1 MVAMRLN
8 RSNPAPYWLTISAIA
23 LACFLSAYGAFKALD
38 LGIEASPIWFPA
50 GIGLAA
56 LLLYGQR
63 VWVGITLGTFLFAA
77 SLGVPVWVAI
87 LAALGSTLE
96 AIAAQQFLQWAGFD
110 RSLKRI
116 SDTICF
122 LALAVILAP
131 TLNATSNT
139 LLGCM
144 AGLQPWNHFAAHWW
158 TIWLGDGMGILLV
171 TPLLLTWLGRPLP
184 PELTPQ
190 HLKQRWHR
198 EATFR
203 FQVVALIIWAG
214 LLIGVSGIVFTCAS
228 KTAIAHYPL
237 EYLPFPLIMWAALQL
252 GQRATVFSSLVVSAI
267 AIWGVVQDAGPFM
280 AKTDGDIRQA
290 VLLLQTFV
298 GVMMMT
304 ALVLAA
310 AVAERQQ
317 SEERFRAIFEGAAI
331 GIGLDSLDGRIL
343 ESNPALQ
350 SMLGY
355 SREDLSHMTFADFTH
370 PEDLAADVELFSEM
384 VAGKRDSYQIE
395 KRHFQRGGQEV
406 CVRLTNSLVRDLQGN
421 PVFTIGMVENITALK
436 RAQEQIQR
444 YADIVKRMQI
454 GLLVWQLQD
463 LDQIDSFT
471 LVECNPAART
481 MLQITA
487 SPEELLGRRMIEVFP
502 ALMDTAFPK
511 LYADVIRSSKV
522 RDLGEIRYADNNVPE
537 GIYATKA
544 FPLPDNCVGVIFE
557 NITDRKQAEEAL
569 HQSEARFR
577 VVAETAACAFMVY
590 QGNRLRYVNPAAA
603 VITEYS
609 QEELLAIDFWN
620 LAHPDFR
627 AVVRER
633 GLARQRGEA
642 VPNRY
647 EVKIITKSGKERWV
661 DIIAG
666 MVYFEGQPA
675 ALATAYDIT
684 DRKQAEAQ
692 LRFAAERERL
702 LAEISSRIRSSLN
715 LEEILNTTVA
725 EVRRFLHVDR
735 VFISHLSD
743 TGCCRAVAESVDPQ
757 WSSVLGWRLDDCQA
771 VAEIRRLFCDRI
783 RVINDTEQVEKT
795 PFLTEYYRRCQVKA
809 GMGIRLML
817 EGQVFGVLI
826 ANQCSAPRE
835 WQPFEIDLLQQLA
848 TQVEIALQQSQL
860 YQQVL
865 TLAASLECQVEERT
879 LELQERMQELQQ
891 INQVKDL
898 LLHAVSHDLRTPMQG
913 MLMVLN
919 NLLRKCGDPVSVP
932 RSMVECMLKSSENQ
946 LQLLNSLQ
954 EQQNHTPPPVLQSFA
969 WEPTSLAE
977 ALQTSLAG
985 VEAQIVKNQATI
997 LNQITPDLPLVKAS
1011 GSALKQVFE
1020 QLLTNALKH
1029 NPPGLTITLNATI
1042 TDAHWIHCTIQDNG
1056 IGMSRSQCDRLFH
1069 LYIRGI
1075 DNRHLTGIGLGLH
1088 RCQRLIQQ
1096 YGGQIGVDSTPGQG
1110 SIFWFTL
1117 SIAE

>member
-1 MVAMRLN
+1 MRLN
-8 RSNPAPYWLTISAIA
+8 RFHPIRYWLIISAIA
-23 LACFLSAYGAFKALD
+23 LTCFLSAYGTFKTLD

-63 VWVGITLGTFLFAA
+63 VWVGITLGTFLFAM
-77 SLGVPVWVAI
+77 SLGVPWWVAI
-87 LAALGSTLE
+87 LAAFGSTLE
-96 AIAAQQFLQWAGFD
+96 AIVAQKLLQCVGFD

-116 SDTICF
+116 PDTISF
-122 LALAVILAP
+122 LALAVIFAP
-131 TLNATSNT
+131 TLNATTNT
-139 LLGCM
+139 LLGCVS
-144 AGLQPWNHFAAHWW
+144 GLRSWSQFASNWW
-158 TIWLGDGMGILLV
+158 TVWLGDGMGILLV
-171 TPLLLTWLGRPLP
+171 TPFLLTWVGRPLP
-184 PELTPQ
+184 PDLTLRR
-190 HLKQRWHR
+190 LKRRWQT
-198 EATFR
+198 EAAFR
-203 FQVVALIIWAG
+203 YQTLALLIWAG
-214 LLIGVSGIVFTCAS
+214 LLIGVSSIVFTCAS

-237 EYLPFPLIMWAALQL
+237 EYLPFPLIIWAALQL
-252 GQRATVFSSLVVSAI
+252 GQRATVLSSLVVSSI
-267 AIWGVVQDAGPFM
+267 AIWGVVQGAGSFM
-280 AKTDGDIRQA
+280 AKTNGDTRQA
-290 VLLLQTFV
+290 VLLLQTFI

-317 SEERFRAIFEGAAI
+317 SQERFRAIFEGAAI
-331 GIGLDSLDGRIL
+331 GIGLDSLDGRIV

-355 SREDLSHMTFADFTH
+355 SREELAHMTFADFTH
-370 PEDLAADVELFSEM
+370 PDDLAVDVELFSEM
-384 VAGKRDSYQIE
+384 VTGKRDFYQIE
-395 KRHFQRGGQEV
+395 KRHFQRNGQEV
-406 CVRLTNSLVRDLQGN
+406 AVRLTNSLVRDIQGN
-421 PVFTIGMVENITALK
+421 PVFTIGMVENITDLK

-444 YADIVKRMQI
+444 YADIVKRMQM
-454 GLLVWQLQD
+454 GLLVWQLHD
-463 LDQIDSFT
+463 LDQVDSFT

-481 MLQITA
+481 MLHITA
-487 SPEELLGRRMIEVFP
+487 PIADLVGHRMADIFP
-502 ALMDTAFPK
+502 VLMETAFPK
-511 LYADVIRSSKV
+511 LYAEVIRSGKV
-522 RDLGEIRYADNNVPE
+522 RDLGEIRYTDHQVPE

-569 HQSEARFR
+569 QQSEARFR
-577 VVAETAACAFMVY
+577 LVAETAACAFMVY
-590 QGNRLRYVNPAAA
+590 QGNRLRYVNPAATT
-603 VITEYS
+603 ITEYS
-609 QEELLAIDFWN
+609 QEELLSIDFWQ

-627 AVVRER
+627 AIVQER
-633 GLARQRGEA
+633 GLARQQGAA
-642 VPNRY
+642 VPSRY
-647 EVKIITKSGKERWV
+647 EIKILTKTGKERWV
-661 DIIAG
+661 DMNAG

-715 LEEILNTTVA
+715 LEAILNTTVA
-725 EVRRFLHVDR
+725 EVRRFLQVDR

-757 WSSVLGWRLDDCQA
+757 WSSVLGWRLDDGNA
-771 VAEIRRLFCDRI
+771 VAEIRHLFSDGI
-783 RVINDTEQVEKT
+783 RVVDDTEQVEKT
-795 PFLTEYYRRCQVKA
+795 PFLAEYYRRCQVKA

-826 ANQCSAPRE
+826 ATQCSAPRQ
-835 WQPFEIDLLQQLA
+835 WQPFEVDLLQQLA
-848 TQVEIALQQSQL
+848 TQVEIALQQAHL

-865 TLAASLECQVEERT
+865 TLAASLECQVEART

-898 LLHAVSHDLRTPMQG
+898 LLHAVSHDLRTPTQG

-919 NLLRKCGDPVSVP
+919 NLLRKCDDPIAVP
-932 RSMVECMLKSSENQ
+932 RGMVECMLRSSENQ

-954 EQQNHTPPPVLQSFA
+954 EQQDCTAAPSIPDPA
-969 WEPTSLAE
+969 WEATNLSD
-977 ALQTSLAG
+977 ALQASLVV
-985 VEAQIVKNQATI
+985 VEAQIVKNQATV
-997 LNQITPDLPLVKAS
+997 LNQITPDLPAVKAN
-1011 GSALKQVFE
+1011 GNALKQIFE

-1029 NPPGLTITLNATI
+1029 NPPGLVITLNATI
-1042 TDAHWIHCTIQDNG
+1042 SEDQMLYCTIADNG
-1056 IGMSRSQCDRLFH
+1056 IGMNRAQCDRLFH
-1069 LYIRGI
+1069 LYIRGL

-1088 RCQRLIQQ
+1088 RCQRLIHH

-1117 SIAE
+1117 PIAG

>member
-1 MVAMRLN
+1 MVAMQLN
-8 RSNPAPYWLTISAIA
+8 RFNLARYWLTISAIA
-23 LACFLSAYGAFKALD
+23 LACFFSASATFKALN

-63 VWVGITLGTFLFAA
+63 VWVGITLGTFLFAV
-77 SLGVPVWVAI
+77 SLGVPGWVAI

-96 AIAAQQFLQWAGFD
+96 AIAAQQFLQWTDFE

-116 SDTICF
+116 PDTISF
-122 LALAVILAP
+122 LALAVLLAP

-139 LLGCM
+139 LLGCV
-144 AGLQPWNHFAAHWW
+144 AGLQPWQHFAPHWW
-158 TIWLGDGMGILLV
+158 TVWIGDSMGILLV

-184 PELTPQ
+184 PELTSRR
-190 HLKQRWHR
+190 LKQRWR
-198 EATFR
+198 QEATFR
-203 FQVVALIIWAG
+203 LQVVALFIWVG
-214 LLIGVSGIVFTCAS
+214 LLVGVSGIVFTCAS

-237 EYLPFPLIMWAALQL
+237 EYLPFPLIIWAALQL
-252 GQRATVFSSLVVSAI
+252 GQRATVFSSLVVSAL

-290 VLLLQTFV
+290 VLLLQTFI

-304 ALVLAA
+304 ALVVAA

-331 GIGLDSLDGRIL
+331 GISLDSLDGRIV

-350 SMLGY
+350 RMLGY
-355 SREDLSHMTFADFTH
+355 SRKELSQMTFANFTH
-370 PEDLAADVELFSEM
+370 PDDLGVDVELFSEM

-395 KRHFQRGGQEV
+395 KRRFQRHGQEV
-406 CVRLTNSLVRDLQGN
+406 WVRLTNSLVRDLQGH
-421 PVFTIGMVENITALK
+421 PIYTIGMVEDITDLK
-436 RAQEQIQR
+436 RAQGQIQR
-444 YADIVKRMQI
+444 YADIVNRMQI

-463 LDQIDSFT
+463 LDQVESLT
-471 LVECNPAART
+471 LVDCNPAARAI
-481 MLQITA
+481 LHIA
-487 SPEELLGRRMIEVFP
+487 AAPEELLGQRMAEIFP
-502 ALMDTAFPK
+502 ALMETDFPK
-511 LYADVIRSSKV
+511 LYAEVIRSGQV
-522 RDLGEIRYADNNVPE
+522 RDLGEIRYTDNTVPE

-544 FPLPDNCVGVIFE
+544 FPLPDHCVGVIFE

-569 HQSEARFR
+569 QQSEARFR

-590 QGNRLRYVNPAAA
+590 QGNHLRYVNPAAET
-603 VITEYS
+603 ITEYS
-609 QEELLAIDFWN
+609 REELLAIDFWN
-620 LAHPDFR
+620 LAHPEFR
-627 AVVRER
+627 SVVRER

-757 WSSVLGWRLDDCQA
+757 WSSILGWRLDDQTA
-771 VAEIRRLFCDRI
+771 VAEIQHLFCDRV
-783 RVINDTEQVEKT
+783 RVVNDTEQVEKS

-898 LLHAVSHDLRTPMQG
+898 LLHAVSHDLRTPTQG

-954 EQQNHTPPPVLQSFA
+954 EQPTHPPCPNVTTCCG
-969 WEPTSLAE
+969 EPTSLSA
-977 ALQTSLAG
+977 ALHSSLAT
-985 VEAQIVKNQATI
+985 VEAQIAKNQATLWNHI
-997 LNQITPDLPLVKAS
+997 SPALPLVKAS
-1011 GSALKQVFE
+1011 SSALKQIFE

-1042 TDAHWIHCTIQDNG
+1042 GDDHMIYCTIEDNG
-1056 IGMSRSQCDRLFH
+1056 IGMSRNQCDRLFH
-1069 LYIRGI
+1069 LYIRGL

-1096 YGGQIGVDSTPGQG
+1096 YGGQIGVDSTCGQG
-1110 SIFWFTL
+1110 STFWFTL
-1117 SIAE
+1117 PIAD

>member
-1 MVAMRLN
+1 MPLN
-8 RSNPAPYWLTISAIA
+8 RFKPAHYWLTISAIA
-23 LACFLSAYGAFKALD
+23 LACFFSAFATFKALN

-63 VWVGITLGTFLFAA
+63 VWVGITLGTFLFAV
-77 SLGVPVWVAI
+77 SLGVPWWVGI
-87 LAALGSTLE
+87 LAAFGSTLE
-96 AIAAQQFLQWAGFD
+96 AIAAQTFLQWIGFE

-116 SDTICF
+116 PDTISF
-122 LALAVILAP
+122 LALAVVLAP
-131 TLNATSNT
+131 ILNATLNT
-139 LLGCM
+139 LLGCA
-144 AGLQPWNHFAAHWW
+144 AGLQPWSQFAAHWW
-158 TIWLGDGMGILLV
+158 IVWLGDGMGILLI

-184 PELTPQ
+184 PELTLRRFKHQ
-190 HLKQRWHR
+190 WVTTD
-198 EATFR
+198 TFR
-203 FQVVALIIWAG
+203 LQVIALLVWAG
-214 LLIGVSGIVFTCAS
+214 LLVSVSAIVFTCAS
-228 KTAIAHYPL
+228 KTTIAHYPL
-237 EYLPFPLIMWAALQL
+237 EYLPFPLLIWAALQF
-252 GQRATVFSSLVVSAI
+252 GQRATVLSSLVVSGI
-267 AIWGVVQDAGPFM
+267 AIWGVVQNGGPFM

-290 VLLLQTFV
+290 ILLLQAFI

-331 GIGLDSLDGRIL
+331 GIGLDSLDGRII

-350 SMLGY
+350 NMLGY
-355 SREDLSHMTFADFTH
+355 SREELAQMTFADFTH
-370 PEDLAADVELFSEM
+370 PDDLAVDVELFGEL
-384 VAGKRDSYQIE
+384 VAGKRDAYHIE
-395 KRHFQRGGQEV
+395 KRHFQRNGQQV
-406 CVRLTNSLVRDLQGN
+406 CVRLTNSLVRDIQGN
-421 PVFTIGMVENITALK
+421 PIFTIGMVENITDLK
-436 RAQEQIQR
+436 QAQDQIQR

-454 GLLVWQLQD
+454 GLLVWQMQD
-463 LDQIDSFT
+463 LEQVDSFT

-481 MLQITA
+481 MLHIAAAT
-487 SPEELLGRRMIEVFP
+487 EELLGQRMVQIFP

-511 LYADVIRSSKV
+511 LYAEVIRSGKV
-522 RDLGEIRYADNNVPE
+522 RDLGEIRYTDDNVPE

-544 FPLPDNCVGVIFE
+544 FPLPDHCVGLIFE

-569 HQSEARFR
+569 QQSEARFR
-577 VVAETAACAFMVY
+577 VVAETAACAFLVY
-590 QGNRLRYVNPAAA
+590 QGNRLRYVNPAAET
-603 VITEYS
+603 ITEYS
-609 QEELLAIDFWN
+609 REELLTIDFWQ

-627 AVVRER
+627 AIVQER

-642 VPNRY
+642 VPSRY
-647 EVKIITKSGKERWV
+647 EIKIITKTGKERWV
-661 DIIAG
+661 DMNAG

-702 LAEISSRIRSSLN
+702 LAETSSRIRSSLN

-757 WSSVLGWRLDDCQA
+757 WSSVLGWRLDDCNV
-771 VAEIRRLFCDRI
+771 VAEIRHLFCDQV
-783 RVINDTEQVEKT
+783 RVVNDIEQVEKT
-795 PFLTEYYRRCQVKA
+795 PFLTEYYQHCQVKA

-826 ANQCSAPRE
+826 ANQCSAPRQ

-848 TQVEIALQQSQL
+848 TQVEIALQQAQL

-898 LLHAVSHDLRTPMQG
+898 LLHAVSHDLRTPTQG
-913 MLMVLN
+913 MLMVLK
-919 NLLRKCGDPVSVP
+919 NLLRKCEEPVSIP

-954 EQQNHTPPPVLQSFA
+954 EQQNQAPIPAIPASTT
-969 WEPTSLAE
+969 WESTSLAE
-977 ALQTSLAG
+977 ALQTSLAT
-985 VEAQIVKNQATI
+985 VEAQIRKNQATI
-997 LNQITPDLPLVKAS
+997 LNQIEPDLPLVKAS
-1011 GSALKQVFE
+1011 SSALKQVFE

-1029 NPPGLTITLNATI
+1029 NPPGLAITLTATI
-1042 TDAHWIHCTIQDNG
+1042 ADDHMIYCTIADNG
-1056 IGMSRSQCDRLFH
+1056 IGMSRDQCDRLFH
-1069 LYIRGI
+1069 LYIRGL

-1088 RCQRLIQQ
+1088 RCQRLIHQ

-1110 SIFWFTL
+1110 SSFWFTL
-1117 SIAE
+1117 PIVD